1 MFEITHLCT
10 LLLTLSIIRELSQGW
25 VTFYILSCY
34 MLICR
39 SSDMYLKLLHP
50 FLLIFIALGWANNVL
65 FHHISHL
72 KNTSEVYQPLSTWSK
87 VETCRHEGWFI
98 GGPMLKICYQGYPP
112 NLWQSMIHFILRL
125 INIHHLYTISV
136 TILNSFLDITRYRT
150 CLEGSFG
157 LFFLQYLQT
166 VCTNERQC

>member
-39 SSDMYLKLLHP
+39 PSDMYLKLLHP
-50 FLLIFIALGWANNVL
+50 FLLIFNALGWANNVL

-98 GGPMLKICYQGYPP
+98 GGPMLKICYQGYPLIFD
-112 NLWQSMIHFILRL
+112 NWSHRVMIFCFAVYICTLSNMENTGYQLLHF
-125 INIHHLYTISV
+125 
-136 TILNSFLDITRYRT
+136 
-150 CLEGSFG
+150 
-157 LFFLQYLQT
+157 
-166 VCTNERQC
+166 